1 MIKIKTRK
9 CQPVNVT
16 NSDQSYSETIASGL
30 VLVLPDTTINVNVDG
45 VLQNSVE
52 VPTLSN
58 QIINIL
64 WQ

>member
-9 CQPVNVT
+9 SQPVNVT

-58 QIINIL
+58 QTINIV

>member
-45 VLQNSVE
+45 VLQNSIE

-58 QIINIL
+58 QTINIV
-64 WQ
+64 WT

>member
-16 NSDQSYSETIASGL
+16 NSDQSYTETIDSGL

-58 QIINIL
+58 QTINIV

>member
-16 NSDQSYSETIASGL
+16 NSDQSYTETIASGL
-30 VLVLPDTTINVNVDG
+30 VLVLPDTTIDVYVDG

-52 VPTLSN
+52 VPTLKDET
-58 QIINIL
+58 INIL

>member
-16 NSDQSYSETIASGL
+16 NSDQSYYETIASGL

-58 QIINIL
+58 QTINIL

>member
-16 NSDQSYSETIASGL
+16 NSDQSYTETIASGL

-58 QIINIL
+58 QTINIV
-64 WQ
+64 WT

>member
-58 QIINIL
+58 QTINIV
-64 WQ
+64 WT

>member
-1 MIKIKTRK
+1 MIKIKTKK

-16 NSDQSYSETIASGL
+16 NSDQSYTETIASGL

-58 QIINIL
+58 QTINIV
-64 WQ
+64 WT

>member
-1 MIKIKTRK
+1 MIKIKTKK

-58 QIINIL
+58 QIINIQ

>member
-58 QIINIL
+58 QTINIV

>member
-1 MIKIKTRK
+1 MIKIKTKK

-16 NSDQSYSETIASGL
+16 NSDQSYTETIASGL

-58 QIINIL
+58 QTINIV

>member
-1 MIKIKTRK
+1 MIKIKTKK

-16 NSDQSYSETIASGL
+16 NSDQSYSETIASGGL
-30 VLVLPDTTINVNVDG
+30 LVLPDTTINVNVDG

-58 QIINIL
+58 QTINIV
-64 WQ
+64 WT

>member
-16 NSDQSYSETIASGL
+16 NSDQSYTETIASGGL
-30 VLVLPDTTINVNVDG
+30 LVLPDTTINVNVDG

-58 QIINIL
+58 QIINIQ

>member
-16 NSDQSYSETIASGL
+16 NSDQSYSETIASGGL
-30 VLVLPDTTINVNVDG
+30 LVLPDTTINVNVDG

-58 QIINIL
+58 QIINIQ

>member
-16 NSDQSYSETIASGL
+16 NSDQSYTETIDSGL

-58 QIINIL
+58 QTINIV
-64 WQ
+64 WT

>member
-1 MIKIKTRK
+1 MIKIKTKK

-58 QIINIL
+58 QTINIV
-64 WQ
+64 WT

>member
-16 NSDQSYSETIASGL
+16 NSDQSYYETIASGL

-58 QIINIL
+58 QTINIV

>member
-16 NSDQSYSETIASGL
+16 NSDQSYTETIASGL

-58 QIINIL
+58 QTINIV

>member
-16 NSDQSYSETIASGL
+16 NSDQSYVQTVASGL

-58 QIINIL
+58 QTINIV
-64 WQ
+64 WT

>member
-1 MIKIKTRK
+1 MIKIKTKK

-58 QIINIL
+58 QTINIV